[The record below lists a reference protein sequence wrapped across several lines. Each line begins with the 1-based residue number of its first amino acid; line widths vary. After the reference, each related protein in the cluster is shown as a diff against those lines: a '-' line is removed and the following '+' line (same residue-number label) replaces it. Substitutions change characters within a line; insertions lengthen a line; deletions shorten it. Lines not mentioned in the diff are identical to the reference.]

1 MRSWWHR
8 LDFTMMLCTV
18 SLAVLGLVLIFS
30 ATGDIGPGT
39 EVNRQA
45 LMLVLGVGALVFC
58 TMVDYRAWWRL
69 APLLYIL
76 LIGLLVAVLVMGSA
90 AKGAQRWLDL
100 GPLGAFQPSEPA
112 KLLLILTLARVL
124 AGAEEDDEEPAGSRF
139 VKSLAMIG
147 VPMLLVMLQP
157 DLGTA
162 IATASVGL
170 AMMYVGGI
178 PRAWLL
184 GLVASGLA
192 VLPFVLH
199 DYQRERLLVFLNPD
213 ADPTGSG
220 WNILQSRIAIGS
232 GGVWGQGLFQG
243 TQNQLDFV
251 PEHHTD
257 FIFTVLAEE
266 LGLVGCLAVL
276 CFLAY
281 LVVQALRTSEA
292 TRNRYGSLVAVGIGT
307 LFAVH
312 ALVNIGMTLGL
323 MPVAGIPLPFLSYGG
338 SAAVTNLAALGI
350 LNSLWLRRPRAP
362 D

>member
-1 MRSWWHR
+1 
-8 LDFTMMLCTV
+8 MLCTV
-18 SLAVLGLVLIFS
+18 FLAVLGLVLVYS
-30 ATGDIGPGT
+30 ATGEMGPGS

-45 LMLVLGVGALVFC
+45 VMLAVGGVALVVF

-69 APLLYIL
+69 APYLYALLV
-76 LIGLLVAVLVMGSA
+76 GLLVAVLAMGTA

-124 AGAEEDDEEPAGSRF
+124 AGPEEDEEEPARARF
-139 VKSLAMIG
+139 FKSLVMIAI
-147 VPMLLVMLQP
+147 PMLLVMLQP

-162 IATASVGL
+162 IATACLGMS
-170 AMMYVGGI
+170 MMYVAGI
-178 PRAWLL
+178 PRTWLM
-184 GLVASGLA
+184 GLVAGALA

-199 DYQRERLLVFLNPD
+199 DYQRERLLVFMNPE

-220 WNILQSRIAIGS
+220 WNILQSRIAIGA

-266 LGLVGCLAVL
+266 LGLVGSLAVL

-281 LVVQALRTSEA
+281 LVGQALRTAEA
-292 TRNRYGSLVAVGIGT
+292 TRNRYGSYLAVGIGT

-312 ALVNIGMTLGL
+312 ALVNVGMTLGL
-323 MPVAGIPLPFLSYGG
+323 TPVVGIPLPFLSYGG